1 MSDDREE
8 PVRDPVNPE
17 PWQPAPP
24 VEDGAPD
31 SAAPPPAEP
40 APRPEPRTAGFVF
53 TGTAGAYFRIWIVNI
68 CLSLVTLGI
77 YSAWAKV
84 RTGKY
89 LRAHTSLD
97 GMPFGYDA
105 DPLAILRG
113 RIVAAVLLGA
123 WTGLGYVSPFAQLAL
138 LPPLAFLMPWL
149 VVASLRFNARVSS
162 YRNVGFRFHGE
173 YTGALE
179 KFLGLPLL
187 GAITGGLM
195 YPWVIHRQRTWEA
208 ENTSWGDRCLCLRAT
223 ASDFYAAYLPVI
235 IAGFLF
241 VILMLVGIGI
251 STIDDE
257 GAGLDSPMLILV
269 LIYTGYGILLLASL
283 VTHAAS
289 LKCFLGHL
297 WIGDQANIE
306 CRIHPVRY
314 AWIIASNSLLALVTV
329 GMLYPWGEVRRLR
342 YLAGLTSVTGV
353 ESFETVTGPRG
364 GSASATGEE
373 IANAFDIEVGF

>member
-8 PVRDPVNPE
+8 PVRDPGNPE

-24 VEDGAPD
+24 VQDDAPD
-31 SAAPPPAEP
+31 GEAPPP
-40 APRPEPRTAGFVF
+40 PEPRTAGFVF
-53 TGTAGAYFRIWIVNI
+53 SGTASGYFRIWIVNI

-89 LRAHTSLD
+89 LRSHTSLD
-97 GMPFGYDA
+97 GMPFSYDA

-113 RIVAAVLLGA
+113 RVVATVLFAA
-123 WTGLGYVSPFAQLAL
+123 WTGLSYISPFAQLAL

-162 YRNVGFRFHGE
+162 YRNVGFRFHGD

-187 GAITGGLM
+187 AGLTGGLLA
-195 YPWVIHRQRTWEA
+195 PWVIHRQRTWEA
-208 ENTSWGDRCLCLRAT
+208 EKTTWGDRRLELRAQV
-223 ASDFYAAYLPVI
+223 SDFYAAYLPLI

-241 VILMLVGIGI
+241 VILLFVGIGM
-251 STIDDE
+251 SAFGEE
-257 GAGLDSPMLILV
+257 GAAGDAPMAVMLIPV
-269 LIYTGYGILLLASL
+269 LSYGLLLLASL
-283 VTHAAS
+283 VTYAAT
-289 LKCFLGHL
+289 LKCVLGHL
-297 WIGDQANIE
+297 WVGDQAHLE
-306 CRIHPVRY
+306 CRIHPGRY

-373 IANAFDIEVGF
+373 IANAFDVEVGF